1 MEVGEL
7 VEAMRTLEELE
18 VEKQH
23 LFADK
28 ILQVLD
34 DTGVRQMDIVLR
46 TKCGRGLHMVINVT
60 KDIKE
65 RV

>member
-1 MEVGEL
+1 MELREL
-7 VEAMRTLEELE
+7 IESMITLTELE
-18 VEKQH
+18 VEEQH

>member
-1 MEVGEL
+1 MELREL
-7 VEAMRTLEELE
+7 IESMITLTELE

-46 TKCGRGLHMVINVT
+46 TKCGRSLHMVINVT